1 MRSILNGKPMQAIS
15 YLVILM
21 VFASY
26 EQAKVLV
33 SDVFSLTE
41 LVALLRSIAG
51 SSSDLSLRI
60 S

>member
-1 MRSILNGKPMQAIS
+1 MRSILNGKPMQAIP

-21 VFASY
+21 GNSSY

-33 SDVFSLTE
+33 SDVFLLTE
-41 LVALLRSIAG
+41 LAVLLRSIAG
-51 SSSDLSLRI
+51 SSFDLSLRI